1 MTEFDLRRV
10 LGQELDLPPVVEER
24 LRSACAQA
32 VRCPQ
37 KHGWTGRRVR
47 TVLLAAAVLAAL
59 CVGAAAGYHVVRG
72 ERTADQGQALQ
83 SLFGEQGRPST
94 QAETRYDADGRM
106 TLNLPNQERVPLDG
120 EQALGQVGDYLPET
134 GYIWQVG
141 DYTLTVESYLLDEHT
156 GTVRISYRLERPGG
170 VEGIQVAPEDGEVWY
185 DGSGVAIQFCTCTEG
200 EWRPA
205 GWRMYADQSRSTAES
220 LCLTAA
226 LADGGGWH
234 AEDGLR
240 IKFLDLRRNAEGLGH
255 RDKSL
260 VALLELPGVES
271 LPAVTACDPETREAC
286 VRVSP
291 IGIRLEAGDI
301 DEVRYIALEYSDGT
315 RYVVS
320 DDGKNLQNTEYA
332 LALGSRPEM
341 ELICCFNRLVDLEQV
356 SAVVIDGQVYP
367 IE

>member
-120 EQALGQVGDYLPET
+120 EQALG
-134 GYIWQVG
+134 
-141 DYTLTVESYLLDEHT
+141 
-156 GTVRISYRLERPGG
+156 
-170 VEGIQVAPEDGEVWY
+170 
-185 DGSGVAIQFCTCTEG
+185 
-200 EWRPA
+200 
-205 GWRMYADQSRSTAES
+205 
-220 LCLTAA
+220 
-226 LADGGGWH
+226 
-234 AEDGLR
+234 
-240 IKFLDLRRNAEGLGH
+240 
-255 RDKSL
+255 
-260 VALLELPGVES
+260 
-271 LPAVTACDPETREAC
+271 
-286 VRVSP
+286 
-291 IGIRLEAGDI
+291 
-301 DEVRYIALEYSDGT
+301 
-315 RYVVS
+315 
-320 DDGKNLQNTEYA
+320 
-332 LALGSRPEM
+332 
-341 ELICCFNRLVDLEQV
+341 
-356 SAVVIDGQVYP
+356 
-367 IE
+367 